1 MYFTGKVSIFFIKG
15 GLMIETYTPVNGGK
29 TKIALFLG
37 ETDV

>member
-1 MYFTGKVSIFFIKG
+1 
-15 GLMIETYTPVNGGK
+15 MIDTYTPASGGK